1 MHMRPPGPVPNN
13 PSPTRGTYGPHTSMS
28 LTQGLLSATATPPP
42 SAKPTILCLHGGGT
56 NSTIFKIQT
65 IRLQRALEATFDFV
79 FIDAPFES
87 PAGPGVMP
95 IFEDCGPYYRWLRPG
110 AEELDVETRA
120 LISATLAAEGRPFV
134 GIMGFSQGGQTA
146 AATCLEQQ
154 QQVVAAAQAK
164 AERGRIGFG
173 VFLNSTSLPVTAGS
187 GVGGDGDRQLIGL
200 PSLHVVGLQDPW
212 KEDGERLWQGSFEKD
227 KAKKVEFDIGHRLP
241 TRQEDTEV
249 IAREVKRLYEEAKGM
264 TQRC

>member
-1 MHMRPPGPVPNN
+1 MRPPGPVPNN

-28 LTQGLLSATATPPP
+28 LTPGLLSATATAPP
-42 SAKPTILCLHGGGT
+42 SGKPTILCLHGGGT
-56 NSTIFKIQT
+56 NSTIFNIQT
-65 IRLQRALEATFDFV
+65 IRLQRALGATFDFV

-95 IFEDCGPYYRWLRPG
+95 IFEGCGPYYRWLRPG
-110 AEELDVETRA
+110 VEELDAETRA
-120 LISATLAAEGRPFV
+120 LISATLAAKGRHFV

-154 QQVVAAAQAK
+154 VVAAK
-164 AERGRIGFG
+164 VGRGRIGFG

-187 GVGGDGDRQLIGL
+187 GVDGDGDRQLIGL

-212 KEDGERLWQGSFEKD
+212 REDGERLWQKYFEKD
-227 KAKKVEFDIGHRLP
+227 KAKKVEFDVGHRLP

-249 IAREVKRLYEEAKGM
+249 IAREIKRLYEETKGM
-264 TQRC
+264 AQRC